1 MAVKFR
7 PVSGSAL
14 WFIDLLHEAPLS
26 GHREPRSI
34 VSGTLYCILLVGYA
48 AVCVSAPWIFLRV
61 PGMIPPLLCSSNVIL
76 LLLTV
81 MSLDVIYLLNVHA
94 KFNAGIFQQ
103 YWVHQVRKVRLQG
116 YYDFSQK
123 LKHIARLPFATI
135 AYGTALMLLLI
146 IWQPFVHILSIS
158 LLLRIAIVVEA
169 TFAGCF
175 MSLYIWYIHKYNSL
189 DGRPDILQSLYSA
202 LQPSTT
208 TLEDRRY
215 YDGRLSD
222 QQMALLQYQR
232 ENIHYLS
239 EEVLRL
245 QECLSK
251 YQRTDVGNTPQV
263 DLVHLLASRDQE
275 LRALSAEMN
284 QVHSELQLARGLID
298 EKDSEI
304 QRIRLSNS
312 QYVEENDRLRAILG
326 EWSSRAAKHS
336 HTLPR
341 HNILDALN
349 SLNGHWRQ
357 SDCQTLNCGRT
368 LQNSEGNCIRS
379 NTSDSPVLGIE

>member
-1 MAVKFR
+1 MSHERGGAASSFAV
-7 PVSGSAL
+7 PASEEDAL
-14 WFIDLLHEAPLS
+14 FIDLLHEAPLS

-34 VSGTLYCILLVGYA
+34 VSGTLYCIVLAGYA
-48 AVCVSAPWIFLRV
+48 AVTVSAPWIFLLV
-61 PGMIPPLLCSSNVIL
+61 PDMVPPLLCSSNVIL
-76 LLLTV
+76 LLLT
-81 MSLDVIYLLNVHA
+81 
-94 KFNAGIFQQ
+94 GIFEQ

-123 LKHIARLPFATI
+123 LKRIARLPFATI
-135 AYGTALMLLLI
+135 AYGTGLMLLI
-146 IWQPFVHILSIS
+146 IVWQPLVQILSVS

-169 TFAGCF
+169 ICAGLF
-175 MSLYIWYIHKYNSL
+175 MGLYIWYIHKYNSL
-189 DGRPDILQSLYSA
+189 NGRPDILRSLYSA
-202 LQPSTT
+202 LQPSN

-263 DLVHLLASRDQE
+263 DLAHLLASRDQE

-284 QVHSELQLARGLID
+284 QVHSELHLARGLID

-304 QRIRLSNS
+304 QRIRVSNN

-326 EWSSRAAKHS
+326 EWSARAAKLERALEAERMS
-336 HTLPR
+336 
-341 HNILDALN
+341 NIELRKNIAKFRGQL
-349 SLNGHWRQ
+349 HKEQRA
-357 SDCQTLNCGRT
+357 
-368 LQNSEGNCIRS
+368 
-379 NTSDSPVLGIE
+379 